1 MDDPQN
7 YSSNLPAV
15 NGAIQSIDMFR
26 SNYYFLLAKGPL
38 ATDSSLAY
46 HTIKLSSGTSVNLT
60 QAGVNAEAD
69 EEDITFFKIHGC
81 LMILA
86 WMACAPSGIFLAHY
100 YRKTWVRNS

>member
-15 NGAIQSIDMFR
+15 NGAIQSIDMFG

-46 HTIKLSSGTSVNLT
+46 HTIKLSGGTSVNLT
-60 QAGVNAEAD
+60 QAGVNFINVFTYSFYACRSQ
-69 EEDITFFKIHGC
+69 KRK
-81 LMILA
+81 MILTTWLSSYA
-86 WMACAPSGIFLAHY
+86 FGIY
-100 YRKTWVRNS
+100 ERKSCT